1 MFMNSCNLCKIF
13 VSDCIFVY
21 LCTFNYTHITLSIFK
36 TLMYVYLKTGTVL
49 HKLLL
54 P

>member
-1 MFMNSCNLCKIF
+1 MFMNSCSLCKIC

-21 LCTFNYTHITLSIFK
+21 PCISNYTRIILSIFK
-36 TLMYVYLKTGTVL
+36 TLIYVYLKTGKVL